1 MWAFNMSLVTKFLF
15 RIIRWTFYCDVYTHA
30 HTQTD
35 TVYTQTHC
43 VHSVYTHTHTH
54 TQQLSENSRTKTN
67 VTKQMPCKIVDNYLV
82 SICSYI

>member
-43 VHSVYTHTHTH
+43 VHSVYTHTHNNFPRI
-54 TQQLSENSRTKTN
+54 LGP
-67 VTKQMPCKIVDNYLV
+67 KQMLPNKCLAKLLKI
-82 SICSYI
+82 I